1 MGVVNPGH
9 TIAVSLARTLLK
21 GMQHIQILLSR
32 KHFVIGFLKISGVV
46 RVDGPWKAAHGGIR
60 K

>member
-9 TIAVSLARTLLK
+9 TIAVSLSRTWLI
-21 GMQHIQILLSR
+21 GMQHIHILLSG
-32 KHFVIGFLKISGVV
+32 KHFVISPLKISGVV
-46 RVDGPWKAAHGGIR
+46 RVDGSWKASCSEDR